1 MAPKDLKV
9 STGHTA
15 NVNDASLSEEDKAK
29 LEQTRLEQ
37 QVSTRNQAL
46 TDSISGNKKEELE
59 EKYQAIKQQKSY
71 LKSDFNSL
79 HEHVETVLHPNYTA
93 SLQARAKKGW
103 AKLGQFNI
111 WQNSKQ
117 LFTKFQTAGI
127 NLRQTG
133 SLGGIDIGITD
144 YDKKSP
150 QRLQSYVADK
160 ENIYNKQYQLNS
172 ENYDEA
178 LQEFYTAD
186 NNSHVADRTLTDAIE
201 SERGL
206 VADMRLVD
214 EQMRNISIQQGYLA

>member
-9 STGHTA
+9 SKDITV

-46 TDSISGNKKEELE
+46 TDSISGNNKAELE
-59 EKYQAIKQQKSY
+59 KQYQELKYIKSGLQ
-71 LKSDFNSL
+71 LDFNGL

-93 SLQARAKKGW
+93 SLQARAKAGW
-103 AKLGQFNI
+103 TKLGKLKYLLESQ
-111 WQNSKQ
+111 KHV
-117 LFTKFQTAGI
+117 GI
-127 NLRQTG
+127 FDEADKNLKQTG
-133 SLGGIDIGITD
+133 SLGGIDIGTKD
-144 YDKKSP
+144 YDNSP
-150 QRLQSYVADK
+150 NRLQRYVADK
-160 ENIYNKQYQLNS
+160 KYIYNKQYQLNS

-178 LQEFYTAD
+178 VQEFQTAD

>member
-37 QVSTRNQAL
+37 QTTATNKFL
-46 TDSISGNKKEELE
+46 TAYFSGNNKEKLE
-59 EKYQAIKQQKSY
+59 EQYQATKDKK
-71 LKSDFNSL
+71 LKILSEFNSL
-79 HEHVETVLHPNYTA
+79 HNYVGTVLHPNYTA
-93 SLQARAKKGW
+93 SLQARAKAGW

-133 SLGGIDIGITD
+133 SLGGIDIGTKD
-144 YDKKSP
+144 YDNSP
-150 QRLQSYVADK
+150 ERLKSYVANK
-160 ENIYNKQYQLNS
+160 ETTYEKQYQVDS

-178 LQEFYTAD
+178 VQKFRSAD
-186 NNSHVADRTLTDAIE
+186 NNTLIADRTLTDAIDK
-201 SERGL
+201 ERGL

-214 EQMRNISIQQGYLA
+214 EQMRNISI

>member
-1 MAPKDLKV
+1 MTPKDLKV

-37 QVSTRNQAL
+37 QTTAKNKLL
-46 TDSISGNKKEELE
+46 TDSISGNNKAELE
-59 EKYQAIKQQKSY
+59 EQDKKLKDIKLGILSK
-71 LKSDFNSL
+71 FNSL
-79 HEHVETVLHPNYTA
+79 HEYVGTVLHPNYTA
-93 SLQARAKKGW
+93 LLQARAKAGW

-133 SLGGIDIGITD
+133 SLGGIDIGTKD
-144 YDKKSP
+144 YDNSP
-150 QRLQSYVADK
+150 SRLQSYVADK
-160 ENIYNKQYQLNS
+160 ENTYSKQYQVNS

-178 LQEFYTAD
+178 VQEFQLAD
-186 NNSHVADRTLTDAIE
+186 NNTHIADRTLTDAIDK
-201 SERGL
+201 ERGL
-206 VADMRLVD
+206 VDVMRDLD
-214 EQMRNISIQQGYLA
+214 KQRCNISIQQGYLA

>member
-1 MAPKDLKV
+1 MTPKDLKV

-15 NVNDASLSEEDKAK
+15 NVNDANLSEEDKK
-29 LEQTRLEQ
+29 RLEQTRLEQ
-37 QVSTRNQAL
+37 QTTATNKLLS
-46 TDSISGNKKEELE
+46 DSISGNNKAELE
-59 EKYQAIKQQKSY
+59 EQYQALKQQKSY
-71 LKSDFNSL
+71 LKSTFNSL
-79 HEHVETVLHPNYTA
+79 HEQVETVLHPNYTA

-133 SLGGIDIGITD
+133 SLGGIDIGTKD
-144 YDKKSP
+144 YDNSP
-150 QRLQSYVADK
+150 NRLQSYVADK

-172 ENYDEA
+172 ENYDKA
-178 LQEFYTAD
+178 VQEFQTAGNKSND
-186 NNSHVADRTLTDAIE
+186 ADRILTGAIDKE
-201 SERGL
+201 QDL

-214 EQMRNISIQQGYLA
+214 AQMRNISIQQGYLA

>member
-1 MAPKDLKV
+1 MTSKDIKP
-9 STGHTA
+9 SIYATA
-15 NVNDASLSEEDKAK
+15 NVNDASLSEEDKANKLKRQTSATNKFLTAYFSGNNKEK
-29 LEQTRLEQ
+29 LE
-37 QVSTRNQAL
+37 
-46 TDSISGNKKEELE
+46 ELYLYL
-59 EKYQAIKQQKSY
+59 KLQKSGI
-71 LKSDFNSL
+71 LSDFNSL
-79 HEHVETVLHPNYTA
+79 HNYVETVLHPNYTA

-133 SLGGIDIGITD
+133 SLGGIDIGTKD
-144 YDKKSP
+144 YYNSP
-150 QRLQSYVADK
+150 NRLQSYVADK

-178 LQEFYTAD
+178 VQEFQTAD

-206 VADMRLVD
+206 VDVMRDLD
-214 EQMRNISIQQGYLA
+214 KQRYIISIQQGYLA

>member
-1 MAPKDLKV
+1 MTPKDLKV

-59 EKYQAIKQQKSY
+59 EKYQARKQQKSY
-71 LKSDFNSL
+71 LKSTFNSL
-79 HEHVETVLHPNYTA
+79 HEQVETVLHPNYTA

-133 SLGGIDIGITD
+133 SLGGIDIGTKD
-144 YDKKSP
+144 YDNSP
-150 QRLQSYVADK
+150 SRLQSYVADK
-160 ENIYNKQYQLNS
+160 ENTYSKQYQVNS
-172 ENYDEA
+172 ENYDVA
-178 LQEFYTAD
+178 VQEFQTAD
-186 NNSHVADRTLTDAIE
+186 NNSHVADRTLTDAID

>member
-1 MAPKDLKV
+1 MTPKDFKV

-37 QVSTRNQAL
+37 QTSAKNKLL
-46 TDSISGNKKEELE
+46 TDSISGNNKAELE
-59 EKYQAIKQQKSY
+59 EQYQARKQQK
-71 LKSDFNSL
+71 LGLQSDFNSL

>member
-1 MAPKDLKV
+1 MTPKDLKV

-37 QVSTRNQAL
+37 QTTATNKLLS
-46 TDSISGNKKEELE
+46 DSISGNNKAELE
-59 EKYQAIKQQKSY
+59 EQYQALKQQKSY
-71 LKSDFNSL
+71 LKSTFNSL
-79 HEHVETVLHPNYTA
+79 HEQVETVLHPNYTDF
-93 SLQARAKKGW
+93 LRLRANAGW
-103 AKLGQFNI
+103 KKLGQFNI

-133 SLGGIDIGITD
+133 SLGGIDIGTKD
-144 YDKKSP
+144 YDNSP
-150 QRLQSYVADK
+150 SRLQSYVADK
-160 ENIYNKQYQLNS
+160 ENTYSKQYQVNS

-178 LQEFYTAD
+178 VQEFQLAD
-186 NNSHVADRTLTDAIE
+186 NNTHIADRTLTDAIDK
-201 SERGL
+201 ERGL

-214 EQMRNISIQQGYLA
+214 AQMRNISIQQGYLA

>member
-1 MAPKDLKV
+1 MTLKDLKV

-133 SLGGIDIGITD
+133 SLGGSIDIGTKD
-144 YDKKSP
+144 YDNSP
-150 QRLQSYVADK
+150 NRLQCYVADK
-160 ENIYNKQYQLNS
+160 KDTYNKQYQVNS
-172 ENYDEA
+172 EK
-178 LQEFYTAD
+178 YTETVQNFQIAD
-186 NNSHVADRTLTDAIE
+186 KKSHATDNDLDYAIK

-214 EQMRNISIQQGYLA
+214 AQMRNISIQQGYLA

>member
-1 MAPKDLKV
+1 MTPKDFKV
-9 STGHTA
+9 SAGATT
-15 NVNDASLSEEDKAK
+15 NVSDTNLSEEDKAK

-37 QVSTRNQAL
+37 QTSATNKL
-46 TDSISGNKKEELE
+46 LSDSISGNNKAELE
-59 EKYQAIKQQKSY
+59 KQYQALKQQKSY
-71 LKSDFNSL
+71 LKSTFNSL
-79 HEHVETVLHPNYTA
+79 HEQVETVLHPNYTA

-133 SLGGIDIGITD
+133 SLGGIDIGTKD
-144 YDKKSP
+144 YDNSP
-150 QRLQSYVADK
+150 SRLQSYVTDK
-160 ENIYNKQYQLNS
+160 ENTYSKQYQVNS
-172 ENYDEA
+172 ENYDVA
-178 LQEFYTAD
+178 VQEFQTAD
-186 NNSHVADRTLTDAIE
+186 NNSHVADRTLTDAID

-206 VADMRLVD
+206 VADMRLAD

>member
-1 MAPKDLKV
+1 MTPKDFKV
-9 STGHTA
+9 STDATVNA
-15 NVNDASLSEEDKAK
+15 NGINLSEEDKK
-29 LEQTRLEQ
+29 RLEQTRLEQ

-59 EKYQAIKQQKSY
+59 EKYQARKQQKSY
-71 LKSDFNSL
+71 LKSTFNSL
-79 HEHVETVLHPNYTA
+79 HEQVETVLHPNYTA

-133 SLGGIDIGITD
+133 SLGGIDIGTKD
-144 YDKKSP
+144 YDNSP
-150 QRLQSYVADK
+150 SRLQSYVAYK
-160 ENIYNKQYQLNS
+160 ENTYNKQYQLNS

-178 LQEFYTAD
+178 VQEFQTAD
-186 NNSHVADRTLTDAIE
+186 NNSHIADRTLTDAIE

-206 VADMRLVD
+206 VADMRLAD

>member
-1 MAPKDLKV
+1 MTPKDLKV

-37 QVSTRNQAL
+37 QTTAKNKLL
-46 TDSISGNKKEELE
+46 TDSISGNNKAELE
-59 EKYQAIKQQKSY
+59 EQYQALKQQKSY
-71 LKSDFNSL
+71 LKSTFNSL
-79 HEHVETVLHPNYTA
+79 HEQVETVLHPNYTA

-133 SLGGIDIGITD
+133 SLGGIDIGTND
-144 YDKKSP
+144 YDNSP
-150 QRLQSYVADK
+150 SRLQSYVADK
-160 ENIYNKQYQLNS
+160 ENTYSKQYLVNS

-178 LQEFYTAD
+178 VQEFQTAD
-186 NNSHVADRTLTDAIE
+186 NHSHFADRTLTDAIDKE
-201 SERGL
+201 QGL
-206 VADMRLVD
+206 VDDMRRTD
-214 EQMRNISIQQGYLA
+214 AQMRNISIQQGYLA

>member
-1 MAPKDLKV
+1 MTLKDLKV

-59 EKYQAIKQQKSY
+59 EQYQALKQQKSY
-71 LKSDFNSL
+71 LKSTFNSL
-79 HEHVETVLHPNYTA
+79 HEQVETVLHPNYTA

-133 SLGGIDIGITD
+133 SLGGIDIGTKD
-144 YDKKSP
+144 YDNSP
-150 QRLQSYVADK
+150 SRLQSYVADK
-160 ENIYNKQYQLNS
+160 ENTYSKQYQVNS
-172 ENYDEA
+172 ENYDVA
-178 LQEFYTAD
+178 VQEFQTAD
-186 NNSHVADRTLTDAIE
+186 NKSHAADRILTDAID

>member
-1 MAPKDLKV
+1 MTPKDLKV

-37 QVSTRNQAL
+37 QTTATNKLLS
-46 TDSISGNKKEELE
+46 DSISGNNKAELE
-59 EKYQAIKQQKSY
+59 EQYQALKQQKSY
-71 LKSDFNSL
+71 LKSTFNSL
-79 HEHVETVLHPNYTA
+79 HEQVETVLHPNYTA

-133 SLGGIDIGITD
+133 SLGGIDIGTKD
-144 YDKKSP
+144 YDNSP
-150 QRLQSYVADK
+150 SRLQSYVADK
-160 ENIYNKQYQLNS
+160 ENTYRKQYQVNS

-178 LQEFYTAD
+178 VQEFQTAD
-186 NNSHVADRTLTDAIE
+186 NNSHFADRTLTDAIDKE
-201 SERGL
+201 QGL
-206 VADMRLVD
+206 VDDMRRTD
-214 EQMRNISIQQGYLA
+214 AQMRNISIQQGYLA

>member
-1 MAPKDLKV
+1 MTPKDFKV
-9 STGHTA
+9 STDATA
-15 NVNDASLSEEDKAK
+15 NANGINLSEEDKK
-29 LEQTRLEQ
+29 RLEQTRLEQ

-79 HEHVETVLHPNYTA
+79 HEYVGTVLHPNYTA
-93 SLQARAKKGW
+93 SLQARAKAGW
-103 AKLGQFNI
+103 KKLGQFNI

-133 SLGGIDIGITD
+133 SLGGIDIGTKD
-144 YDKKSP
+144 YDNSP
-150 QRLQSYVADK
+150 NRLQSYVAAK
-160 ENIYNKQYQLNS
+160 ENTYNKQYQLNS
-172 ENYDEA
+172 ENYDKA

-186 NNSHVADRTLTDAIE
+186 NNSHVADRILTGAIDKE
-201 SERGL
+201 QDL

>member
-1 MAPKDLKV
+1 MTPKDLKV

-59 EKYQAIKQQKSY
+59 EKYQARKQKKSY
-71 LKSDFNSL
+71 LKSTFNSL
-79 HEHVETVLHPNYTA
+79 HEQVETVLHPNYTA

-133 SLGGIDIGITD
+133 SLGGIDIGTKD
-144 YDKKSP
+144 YDNSP
-150 QRLQSYVADK
+150 SRLQSYVADK

-178 LQEFYTAD
+178 VQKFQTAD
-186 NNSHVADRTLTDAIE
+186 NNSHVADRTLTDAIDK
-201 SERGL
+201 ERGL

>member
-1 MAPKDLKV
+1 MTPKDFKV

-15 NVNDASLSEEDKAK
+15 KVNDASLSEEDKAK

-79 HEHVETVLHPNYTA
+79 HEYVGTVLHPNYTD
-93 SLQARAKKGW
+93 SLRLRAKAGW
-103 AKLGQFNI
+103 KKLGQFNI

-133 SLGGIDIGITD
+133 SLGGIDIGTKD
-144 YDKKSP
+144 YDNSP
-150 QRLQSYVADK
+150 SRLQSYVADK
-160 ENIYNKQYQLNS
+160 ENTYNKQYQLNS
-172 ENYDEA
+172 ENYDKA
-178 LQEFYTAD
+178 LQEFQAAD
-186 NNSHVADRTLTDAIE
+186 NNTHIADRILTGAIDKE
-201 SERGL
+201 QDL
-206 VADMRLVD
+206 VADMRRTD
-214 EQMRNISIQQGYLA
+214 EQMRNISIQQDYLA

>member
-1 MAPKDLKV
+1 MTSKDIKP
-9 STGHTA
+9 SIYATA
-15 NVNDASLSEEDKAK
+15 NVNDASLSEEDKAN

-59 EKYQAIKQQKSY
+59 EKYQARKQQKSY
-71 LKSDFNSL
+71 LKSIFNSL
-79 HEHVETVLHPNYTA
+79 HEQVETVLHPNYTT
-93 SLQARAKKGW
+93 SLQARAKAGW

-133 SLGGIDIGITD
+133 SLGGIDIGTKD
-144 YDKKSP
+144 YDNSP
-150 QRLQSYVADK
+150 SRLQSYVADK

-178 LQEFYTAD
+178 VQKFQTAD

-201 SERGL
+201 SEQGL
-206 VADMRLVD
+206 VDDMRLVD
-214 EQMRNISIQQGYLA
+214 EQMRNISIQ

>member
-37 QVSTRNQAL
+37 QTTAKNKLL
-46 TDSISGNKKEELE
+46 TDSISGNNKAVLKE
-59 EKYQAIKQQKSY
+59 QDQY
-71 LKSDFNSL
+71 LKDIKSGILSKFNSL
-79 HEHVETVLHPNYTA
+79 HNYVETVLHPNYTA
-93 SLQARAKKGW
+93 SLQARAKAGW
-103 AKLGQFNI
+103 AKLGQFNV

-133 SLGGIDIGITD
+133 SLGGIDIGTKD
-144 YDKKSP
+144 YDNSP
-150 QRLQSYVADK
+150 NRLQSYVAYK

-178 LQEFYTAD
+178 VQKFRTAD
-186 NNSHVADRTLTDAIE
+186 NNSHVADRTLTDAIDK
-201 SERGL
+201 ERGL

-214 EQMRNISIQQGYLA
+214 DQMRNNSILQGYLA

>member
-1 MAPKDLKV
+1 MTPKDFKV
-9 STGHTA
+9 STDATA
-15 NVNDASLSEEDKAK
+15 NANGINLSEEDKK
-29 LEQTRLEQ
+29 RLEQTRLEQ
-37 QVSTRNQAL
+37 QVSTRNQTL
-46 TDSISGNKKEELE
+46 TNSISGNNKAELKE
-59 EKYQAIKQQKSY
+59 QDQY
-71 LKSDFNSL
+71 LKDIKSGILSEFNSL
-79 HEHVETVLHPNYTA
+79 HNYVETVLHPNYTA

-133 SLGGIDIGITD
+133 SLGGIDIGTKD
-144 YDKKSP
+144 YDNSP
-150 QRLQSYVADK
+150 NRLQSYVADK

-178 LQEFYTAD
+178 VQEFQTAD

-206 VADMRLVD
+206 VDVMRDLD
-214 EQMRNISIQQGYLA
+214 KQRYIISIQQGYLA

>member
-1 MAPKDLKV
+1 MTPKDLKV

-15 NVNDASLSEEDKAK
+15 NVNDASLSEEDKAN

-46 TDSISGNKKEELE
+46 TDSISGNKKEELK
-59 EKYQAIKQQKSY
+59 EKYQARKQQKSY
-71 LKSDFNSL
+71 LKSIFNSL
-79 HEHVETVLHPNYTA
+79 HEQVETVLHPNYTA

-103 AKLGQFNI
+103 KKLGQFNI

-133 SLGGIDIGITD
+133 SLGGIDIGTKD
-144 YDKKSP
+144 YDNSP
-150 QRLQSYVADK
+150 NRLQSYVADK

-172 ENYDEA
+172 ENYDKA
-178 LQEFYTAD
+178 VQEFQTAGNKSND
-186 NNSHVADRTLTDAIE
+186 ADRILTGAIDKE
-201 SERGL
+201 QDL

-214 EQMRNISIQQGYLA
+214 GQMRNISIQQGYLA

>member
-1 MAPKDLKV
+1 MTPKDFKV

-37 QVSTRNQAL
+37 QTSAKNKLL
-46 TDSISGNKKEELE
+46 TDSISGNNKAELE
-59 EKYQAIKQQKSY
+59 EQYQALKLQK
-71 LKSDFNSL
+71 LGFQSDFNSL

-93 SLQARAKKGW
+93 SLQARAKAGL

>member
-1 MAPKDLKV
+1 MTPKDFKV
-9 STGHTA
+9 STDATA
-15 NVNDASLSEEDKAK
+15 NANGINLSEEDKK
-29 LEQTRLEQ
+29 RLEQTRLEQ

-46 TDSISGNKKEELE
+46 TDSISGNNKAELKE
-59 EKYQAIKQQKSY
+59 QDQY
-71 LKSDFNSL
+71 LKDIKSGILSEFNSL
-79 HEHVETVLHPNYTA
+79 HNYVETVLHPNYTA

-133 SLGGIDIGITD
+133 SLGGIDIGTKD
-144 YDKKSP
+144 YDNSP
-150 QRLQSYVADK
+150 SRLQSYVADK
-160 ENIYNKQYQLNS
+160 ENTYSKQYQVNS
-172 ENYDEA
+172 ENYDVA
-178 LQEFYTAD
+178 VQEFQTAD
-186 NNSHVADRTLTDAIE
+186 NKSHATDRTLTDAID

>member
-1 MAPKDLKV
+1 MTPKDFKV
-9 STGHTA
+9 SRDATA
-15 NVNDASLSEEDKAK
+15 NANGINLSEEDKAK

-37 QVSTRNQAL
+37 QTSATNKL
-46 TDSISGNKKEELE
+46 LSDSISGNNKAELE
-59 EKYQAIKQQKSY
+59 EQYQALKLQKSGI
-71 LKSDFNSL
+71 LSDFNSL

-93 SLQARAKKGW
+93 SLQARAKAGW

-133 SLGGIDIGITD
+133 SLGGIDIGTKD
-144 YDKKSP
+144 YDNSP
-150 QRLQSYVADK
+150 NRLQSYVADK
-160 ENIYNKQYQLNS
+160 ENTYSK
-172 ENYDEA
+172 NYDVA
-178 LQEFYTAD
+178 VQEFQTAD
-186 NNSHVADRTLTDAIE
+186 NNSHVADRTLTDAID

>member
-1 MAPKDLKV
+1 MTPKDFKV
-9 STGHTA
+9 STDATVNA
-15 NVNDASLSEEDKAK
+15 NGINLSEEDKK
-29 LEQTRLEQ
+29 RLEQTRLEQ

-59 EKYQAIKQQKSY
+59 EKYQARKQQKSY
-71 LKSDFNSL
+71 LKSTFNSL
-79 HEHVETVLHPNYTA
+79 HEYVGTVLHPNYTA

-133 SLGGIDIGITD
+133 SLGGIDIGTKD
-144 YDKKSP
+144 YDNSP
-150 QRLQSYVADK
+150 NRLQSYVAYK
-160 ENIYNKQYQLNS
+160 ENTYNKQYQLNS

-178 LQEFYTAD
+178 VQEFQTAD
-186 NNSHVADRTLTDAIE
+186 NNSHIADRTLTDAIE
-201 SERGL
+201 SERVL